1 MAKMMSWVSSETDLP
16 EHEEHVLV
24 QAGDDCALAIF
35 DADKKV
41 FIIQRDGRVA
51 KIGQSVVFWM
61 RLVRP
66 EGL

>member
-1 MAKMMSWVSSETDLP
+1 MAKLMSWVSSENELP

-24 QAGDDCALAIF
+24 QSGNDCALAIY

-41 FIIQRDGRVA
+41 FIIQRDGRIA
-51 KIGQSVVFWM
+51 KIGQIVIHWM